1 MSVKGLI
8 HRLFK
13 PSEQTIY
20 FQQTMD
26 SDGLNLI
33 LDPEH
38 FSLCKQGTAP
48 AYLQFQYIYLQ
59 SLVEQGAAETLANGF
74 SITSEAL
81 AALDDES
88 ESVLQLPPRYP
99 GEFDTRISG
108 TTGQSTFAV
117 RILPLD
123 SHNQPRLQYQCQS
136 GLLMFSN
143 SERYRLTPAELL
155 AFTAV
160 QNHPSSN
167 DIETANLWLVG
178 LLQKARDQG
187 MALNLSHFDKLEV
200 AHPQRVGI
208 NAVVEPGGDLILI
221 PNFGGDDNPVD
232 IANREGQLNS
242 ADGKAVMRIRD
253 RIVVLDETRLR
264 ATHEIINNKRIP
276 KEQLK
281 DFLATPSAFLDA
293 SLVDLDLGFSLRVKG
308 ATRFTALE
316 FGETDESG
324 INWFDSPAEPA
335 APPSILPTL
344 LKDAADLHQCQQTF
358 IRAQQLGADEMA
370 VKGQSIDISQPG
382 EVTAVLDK
390 LKSELESGDWP
401 HQSAATCDDQQAE
414 PEERVTVDLDEIE
427 NKTLNLQQ
435 KLEQQLAQPCTID
448 FSAYKRQPYPHQ
460 KDGIHWLTTLAGATT
475 GIKAPLTQG
484 ALLADDMG
492 LGKTYMSLVGISEL
506 YRQVAARGE
515 TCKQVLIVAPLSLLE
530 NWADEVAVTCP
541 DNTFRDIV
549 ILQANQDL
557 PRFRIKGAGNETRQR
572 LGDEETLTEDAIRYA
587 LKTGRRFGVD
597 RLDMDRRLVLTTYQ
611 TLRDYQFSL
620 CRIDWSLV
628 IFDEAQNIKNPNT
641 LQTRAA
647 QGLKADFKLLAT
659 GTPVEN
665 SLLDY
670 WCLMDTAQPGLLGD
684 WAKFRERY
692 VQPITQAA
700 ADDQDQARLESGRQ
714 LRTDTGLLMLR
725 RLKEDQLEGL
735 PEKRI
740 FTGSTPGNSNGWLY
754 DDTLHHMMNGEQLQ
768 SYDAVIDSYQ
778 QIALGARKGQALGTL
793 QQLRNVSLHPRLNDN
808 TLLSEPGDARTMLA
822 LSGKLQ
828 ILQQLLEQIRAREE
842 KVLIFATSKKLQALL
857 RLWLQALYQVEVNI
871 INGETKAVAQKAGA
885 QTRKGIITDFETR
898 PGFGILIM
906 SPVAAG
912 VGLTVTGANNVI
924 HLERHWNPAKEAQ
937 ATDRVYRI
945 GQQRDVNIYLPTL
958 HHPERAS
965 FDVNLDRLLNRKLG
979 LKDAVVT
986 PQEVQVEV
994 LEETLI

>member
-1 MSVKGLI
+1 MSIKGLI
-8 HRLFK
+8 RRLFK

-20 FQQTMD
+20 FQHIMD
-26 SDGLNLI
+26 SDGFNLT
-33 LDPEH
+33 LDPKH
-38 FSLCKQGTAP
+38 FSLCQHGTAP

-74 SITSEAL
+74 SIASEAL

-123 SHNQPRLQYQCQS
+123 SHNQPRPQYQCQS
-136 GLLMFSN
+136 GLLIFGN
-143 SERYRLTPAELL
+143 SEHYRLTPAELL

-167 DIETANLWLVG
+167 EIETANLWLVG

-187 MALNLSHFDKLEV
+187 MALNLSHFEKLEV

-264 ATHEIINNKRIP
+264 ATHEVISNKRIP

-324 INWFDSPAEPA
+324 INWFDSPSEPA

-344 LKDAADLHQCQQTF
+344 LKDADDLRQCQQTF
-358 IRAQQLGADEMA
+358 IRAQQLCADEMA
-370 VKGQSIDISQPG
+370 VKGQSIDISQPD
-382 EVTAVLDK
+382 EVTAILDK

-401 HQSAATCDDQQAE
+401 QQPAAACDDQQAE

-427 NKTLNLQQ
+427 NQTLNLQQ

-448 FSAYKRQPYPHQ
+448 FSVYKRQPYPHQ
-460 KDGIHWLTTLAGATT
+460 KEGIHWFTSLAGATESAST
-475 GIKAPLTQG
+475 PLTQG

-492 LGKTYMSLVGISEL
+492 LGKTYMSLVGIGEL
-506 YRQVAARGE
+506 YRQLAARGE
-515 TCKQVLIVAPLSLLE
+515 TCKPVLIVAPLSLLE
-530 NWADEVAVTCP
+530 NWADEVALTCP

-549 ILQANQDL
+549 VLQANQDL

-587 LKTGRRFGVD
+587 LKTGKDSSVD

-647 QGLKADFKLLAT
+647 KGLKADFKLLAT

-684 WAKFRERY
+684 WTEFRERY

-700 ADDQDQARLESGRQ
+700 IDEQNRARLASGQQ
-714 LRTDTGLLMLR
+714 LRADTGVLMLR
-725 RLKEDQLEGL
+725 RLKEEQLEGL

-740 FTGSTPGNSNGWLY
+740 FTGSIPENDNGWVY
-754 DDTLHHMMNGEQLQ
+754 DETLNHMMSGEQLQ
-768 SYDAVIDSYQ
+768 SYNAVVDNYQ
-778 QIALGARKGQALGTL
+778 QIAPGARKGQALGAL
-793 QQLRNVSLHPRLNDN
+793 QQLRSISLHPRLGDD
-808 TLLSEPGDARTMLA
+808 TILSEIGDARAMLA

-828 ILQQLLEQIRAREE
+828 ILQALLEQVQAREE
-842 KVLIFATSKKLQALL
+842 KVLIFATSKRLQALL
-857 RLWLQALYQVEVNI
+857 RLWLQALYQIDINI

-885 QTRKGIITDFETR
+885 QTRKGIITDFEAR
-898 PGFGILIM
+898 AGFGILIM

-912 VGLTVTGANNVI
+912 VGLTVVGANNVI

-945 GQQRDVNIYLPTL
+945 GQKRNVNVYLPTL
-958 HHPERAS
+958 LHPERMS
-965 FDVNLDRLLNRKLG
+965 FDINLDQLLNRKTG

-986 PQEVQVEV
+986 PQEVQSEELEAV
-994 LEETLI
+994 LL